1 MKSKV
6 NREKR
11 KKNKHKNCSQNK
23 KKKKRERER
32 KKDIKREMMCV
43 YIAGFFYHKVAFDA

>member
-1 MKSKV
+1 MKK
-6 NREKR
+6 ER
-11 KKNKHKNCSQNK
+11 KTNIKTVVKIK

>member
-1 MKSKV
+1 MKK
-6 NREKR
+6 ER
-11 KKNKHKNCSQNK
+11 KTNIKTVVKIK
-23 KKKKRERER
+23 KKKKREREK